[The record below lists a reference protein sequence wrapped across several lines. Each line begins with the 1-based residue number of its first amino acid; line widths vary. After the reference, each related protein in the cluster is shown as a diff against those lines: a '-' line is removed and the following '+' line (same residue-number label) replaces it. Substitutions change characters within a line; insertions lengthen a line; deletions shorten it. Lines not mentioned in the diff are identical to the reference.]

1 MFIKNSTLVFSNYKP
16 YRDFAEF
23 LSAKFPYKVQKISV
37 NAGFTCPNRDGSKGR
52 GGCTYCNNQSFSPG
66 YGKPTKGISEQ
77 LADGITFFSHK
88 YPEMKYLAYFQSYTN
103 TYDSLDSLI
112 AKYEEALSYP
122 NVVGLIVGTRPD
134 CMPVELLDYFEA
146 LGKQTFVMVE
156 YGVESTLNKT
166 LERVNR
172 QHTYEESAEMI
183 KETAGRNIITGAHM
197 ILGLPGESTEEILS
211 HADALSQLPLTTLKL
226 HQLQIIRGTAMA
238 KEFKLLPESFH
249 LFELD
254 EYVDLCVDFAERLN
268 PKIYI
273 ERFTSQS
280 PKKLLI
286 APAWD
291 QKNYVVTEKIMKRF
305 RERETW
311 QGRLYGQSQEYTV
324 SVMDSF

>member
-1 MFIKNSTLVFSNYKP
+1 MFSNDKP

-23 LSAKFPYKVQKISV
+23 LLAKFSYKVQKISV

-66 YGKPTKGISEQ
+66 YGKPTRTISEQ
-77 LADGITFFSHK
+77 LADGINFFSHK

-103 TYDSLDSLI
+103 TYDSLDTLI
-112 AKYEEALSYP
+112 SKYEEALSYP

-134 CMPVELLDYFEA
+134 CMPRKLLDYFEA
-146 LGKQTFVMVE
+146 LSKKTFVMIE

-183 KETAGRNIITGAHM
+183 RETAGRNIVTGAHM
-197 ILGLPGESTEEILS
+197 ILGLPGETTEDILS

-238 KEFKLLPESFH
+238 KEFRLLPESFH

-254 EYVDLCVDFAERLN
+254 EYVDLCVNFAERLN
-268 PKIYI
+268 PNIYI

-291 QKNYVVTEKIMKRF
+291 QKNYVVREKIMKRF

-311 QGRLYGQSQEYTV
+311 QGRLHGQLQAQL
-324 SVMDSF
+324 

>member
-1 MFIKNSTLVFSNYKP
+1 MFSNNKP

-23 LSAKFPYKVQKISV
+23 LSAKSPFKVQKISV
-37 NAGFTCPNRDGSKGR
+37 NAGFTCPNRDGNKGR

-66 YGKPTKGISEQ
+66 YGKPTKTISEQ

-103 TYDSLDSLI
+103 TYDSLESLI
-112 AKYEEALSYP
+112 SKYEEALSYP

-134 CMPVELLDYFEA
+134 CMPGELLDYFED
-146 LGKQTFVMVE
+146 LGKKTFVMVE

-166 LERVNR
+166 LEKVNR
-172 QHTYEESAEMI
+172 QHTYEESVDMI
-183 KETAGRNIITGAHM
+183 RETARRNIVTGAHM
-197 ILGLPGESTEEILS
+197 IMGLPGESREEILS
-211 HADALSQLPLTTLKL
+211 HAGKLSQLPLTTLKL

-238 KEFKLLPESFH
+238 KEFRLLPESFH
-249 LFELD
+249 LFGLD
-254 EYVDLCVDFAERLN
+254 EYVNLCVDFAERLN
-268 PKIYI
+268 PEIYI

-291 QKNYVVTEKIMKRF
+291 QKNYVVTEKIIKRF

-311 QGRLYGQSQEYTV
+311 QGRLFGQPHQHS
-324 SVMDSF
+324 

>member
-1 MFIKNSTLVFSNYKP
+1 MFSNDKP

-66 YGKPTKGISEQ
+66 YGKPTRNIPEQ
-77 LADGITFFSHK
+77 LADGIHFFSHK

-112 AKYEEALSYP
+112 SKYEEALSYP
-122 NVVGLIVGTRPD
+122 DVVGLIVGTRPD
-134 CMPVELLDYFEA
+134 CMPPELLDYFEA
-146 LGKQTFVMVE
+146 LSKKTFVMVE

-166 LERVNR
+166 LERINR
-172 QHTYEESAEMI
+172 QHTYEESAVMI
-183 KETAGRNIITGAHM
+183 RETAGRNIITGAHM
-197 ILGLPGESTEEILS
+197 ILGLPGETTEDILS
-211 HADALSQLPLTTLKL
+211 HADMLSRLPLTTLKL

-238 KEFKLLPESFH
+238 KEFRLLPESFH
-249 LFELD
+249 IFELD
-254 EYVDLCVDFAERLN
+254 EYIDLCVSFAERLK
-268 PKIYI
+268 PEIYI

-280 PKKLLI
+280 PEKLLI
-286 APAWD
+286 APAWG
-291 QKNYVVTEKIMKRF
+291 QKNYVVTEKIVKHF

-311 QGRLYGQSQEYTV
+311 HGRLYGSPQGQRAPHIL
-324 SVMDSF
+324 